1 MASLVRINKLTSL
14 HHSKRQLSVS
24 MCHCRRKKPPARDM
38 SKRNLKGEALA
49 ERLRL
54 REEDIERQRVS
65 VLEAYSKPSQSSKME
80 LFAEIVNG
88 FQLLTI
94 FA

>member
-1 MASLVRINKLTSL
+1 
-14 HHSKRQLSVS
+14 
-24 MCHCRRKKPPARDM
+24 M